1 MSLRFDQ
8 EDALQESN
16 ETSLLSSL
24 QLVLSVFMRK
34 HEVEKQGE
42 AEAAAWTNDCE
53 EVLRDF
59 MQSIEVYVDGRIKNA
74 ANQEAADAE

>member
-16 ETSLLSSL
+16 ETGLLSAL
-24 QLVLSVFMRK
+24 QLLLSVYMRK
-34 HEVEKQGE
+34 PEVEKQGE
-42 AEAAAWTNDCE
+42 AEATAWTNDCE
-53 EVLRDF
+53 DVLRDF
-59 MQSIEVYVDGRIKNA
+59 MQSMEVYVDGRIKSA